1 MATERGTAHAVPGR
15 RIAHAALL
23 GRGFRPFFLATG
35 IYAAAG
41 VVYWSVSWRGRLP
54 SARWLWPSAWHA
66 HEMLFGVTAGAIAGF
81 LLTSV
86 PVWTGTPALAGARL
100 GALFGLWLAGRVAM
114 GLAGLLPNELV
125 AAIDL
130 AFYPALGVV
139 LAQALVPA
147 RQTRNL
153 GFLAVIAALA
163 AANAATHAQA
173 LGAAIPASRALRF
186 AVDLVVV
193 LIVVI
198 GGRITPAFTRNA
210 LQGRGVA
217 APVVSRPWLDRAAI
231 GGVVAMAAADL
242 LVPRSAASG
251 MVALVAA
258 CGVAGR
264 MLGWQTRRVLRDP
277 LLASLHAGLAWVPL
291 GLALV
296 ALSDLAGLVPP
307 AAGLHALTAGAM
319 GAMILAVMTRVSL
332 GHTGRP
338 LVLPRGAA
346 LCYVLVHLGAALR
359 VIASAPAAPNAL
371 LLAAGLIW
379 GSAFAL
385 FVALYAPI
393 LLRPR
398 LDGKPG

>member
-1 MATERGTAHAVPGR
+1 MADPGNR
-15 RIAHAALL
+15 RRVADAAIL

-35 IYAAAG
+35 LYAAAG
-41 VVYWSVSWRGRLP
+41 VLYWSAAWRGRLWTAP
-54 SARWLWPSAWHA
+54 WLWPSAWHA
-66 HEMLFGVTAGAIAGF
+66 HEMLFGVTAAAIAGF

-86 PVWTGTPALAGARL
+86 PVWTGARPLTGLRL
-100 GALFGLWLAGRVAM
+100 GALFLLWLAGRVAM
-114 GLAGLLPNELV
+114 GLAGVLPNELV

-130 AFYPALGVV
+130 AFLPALGVV
-139 LAQALVPA
+139 LALALVPA
-147 RQTRNL
+147 RQVRNL
-153 GFLAVIAALA
+153 GFLAVIAALT

-173 LGAAIPASRALRF
+173 LGAPIPATRALRF

-210 LQGRGVA
+210 LERSGIA
-217 APVVSRPWLDRAAI
+217 APVRSSRWLDRAAI
-231 GGVVAMAAADL
+231 ASVVAMAGADL

-251 MVALVAA
+251 WVALLAA
-258 CGVAGR
+258 CSVAGR
-264 MLGWQTRRVLRDP
+264 MAGWQMHRVLRDP
-277 LLASLHAGLAWVPL
+277 LLVSLHAGLAWVPL
-291 GLALV
+291 GLSLV
-296 ALSDLAGLVPP
+296 ALSDLTGLVPP

-338 LVLPRGAA
+338 LTLPAGAV
-346 LCYVLVHLGAALR
+346 LCYALVHLGAAFR
-359 VIASAPAAPNAL
+359 VLSATSATSAAPGL
-371 LLAAGLIW
+371 LLLVAGLTW

-393 LLRPR
+393 LVRPR
-398 LDGKPG
+398 VDGKPG